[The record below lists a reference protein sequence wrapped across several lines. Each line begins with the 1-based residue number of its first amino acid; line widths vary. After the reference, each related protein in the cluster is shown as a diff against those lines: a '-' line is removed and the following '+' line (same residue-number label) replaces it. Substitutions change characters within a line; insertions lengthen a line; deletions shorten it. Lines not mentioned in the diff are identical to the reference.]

1 MGFLWYIWFNFL
13 QFLATITIEQ
23 TEPLQTVYS
32 IFYINLNHINRS
44 VEKSDIINTLKRSQ
58 FSPRHLFAH
67 YFAFFSVLL
76 ARILQLPTLQTFIIV
91 QLGSH
96 VVFCASRFCFFF
108 HFYVYFQCF
117 FTVFVSTQMI
127 QTNIKLEPFPSK
139 IGCIDVCS

>member
-67 YFAFFSVLL
+67 YFAFFFRPTCSHSSTSDIANLHHRL
-76 ARILQLPTLQTFIIV
+76 ARQSRCLLCFSIL
-91 QLGSH
+91 
-96 VVFCASRFCFFF
+96 FFF